1 MSGNELRNFD
11 KNQSANSLDVAVIG
25 IACRLPGARNYEEY
39 WENVKQGKSSI
50 QEIPKDRWDW
60 REFWGDPRNE
70 ENKTD
75 SKWGGFIDD
84 VDAFDP
90 SFFGISA
97 TEAETMDPQQRIML
111 ELSWSCME
119 DAGIC
124 PSKVSGRKV
133 GVYIGVFNFDYKEL
147 QEKNS
152 RTIETYY
159 STGTAAAVVANR
171 ISHCFNLKGPSLAL
185 DGSCS
190 SSLNAIHLAAQSLHS
205 GECSMALAGG
215 ISLLLTP
222 TRHISFARTGMLS
235 PTGSSK
241 SFDEAADGYVRS
253 EAAGILLLKP
263 LKQAV
268 EEGDLIYGII
278 KGSAMNHTG
287 KTHTLTYPNPEAQAE
302 VIVDAFTKAGIEPE
316 EVNYIEAHGTGTP
329 KGDPLEFQGLLK
341 AFTTMAKKGDRT
353 LPNNFC
359 GLGSAKSNIGHAES
373 AAGVAG
379 VIKVLMSM
387 KHKQLPGLQNFNKL
401 NHRITLD
408 ESPFYIVDSLQ
419 EWKPL
424 IGENLEPLPRRAGVS
439 SFGFGGTNAHVLIE
453 EAPDKASEYPKTK
466 KERPCYLICLT
477 AKTDGA
483 LVRKMEQ
490 FSNWL
495 DTKGKEF
502 QLDDISSTLLRNR
515 EHFRIRAAF
524 VVQNKQELQN
534 RIMEVLRNGD
544 TKHYFKEV
552 VSKNTKFTQVLFEEL
567 SKNILKELGSDVIKE
582 KEYVDKLL
590 GLAELYVNGYDLEW
604 ESLFSEENI
613 RVQLPTYPFA
623 QERYWIPEL
632 HTKKTAKPKNR
643 DILHPLLHKNTSDF
657 FEQRFSSVFTGEE
670 FFLADHVVKHQRVL
684 PGVAYLEMAREAVER
699 SVGKEIDE
707 KIRIAM
713 KNVVW
718 TRPVVVS
725 DKDVSIHVAL
735 TPEHDEKFGYNIY
748 SQPEGAH
755 SDPVVHSYGGIQF
768 IQADEPQMIDLDA
781 IQVHC
786 SEGILTSQMCYEY
799 LRSME
804 LQYGSAHQAIE
815 SIFVGGEQALA
826 KLSLP
831 AVISATQD
839 CFVLHPSLMDAALQ
853 VSICFHA
860 VEEGTLD
867 LGNNRNLKPSLPFAL
882 QELEVMKPCTP
893 DMWAFVRYS
902 DGGHAKDKAQK
913 LDIDLCDEQGVVC
926 VRMKGFSS
934 RVLEGE
940 FFSSHQEGEAASSK
954 TSEEPLIGLTT
965 LVPVWDAV
973 SLEKGQEGLSS
984 TDRVVIVG
992 GTQDNHML
1000 LQQSYPHVQIAELR
1014 IEDSIDEMAQT
1025 LKAYGRIDHV
1035 VWIAPCHSL
1044 DSLQEDDLI
1053 KEQNAGVM
1061 QAFQTIKA
1069 LLQLGYG
1076 TKKLS
1081 WSVITVQ
1088 TQPIHYN
1095 DSINPTHASLHGLI
1109 GSMAKEYPNWHIR
1122 LLDVEEGC
1130 DWPLTDMFTLPVD
1143 AEGNAW
1149 VYRNEEWYRQKLIP
1163 AQGTK
1168 QEQTKY
1174 RHGGIY
1180 VVIGGTGGIGEV
1192 WSEYM
1197 IRTYQAQII
1206 WIGRREKDASL
1217 QDKIDRLASLGPEPF
1232 YIAADAKDRVALER
1246 AYKEIKERFTHI
1258 HGVIHSAIV
1267 LLDQSLER
1275 MDEERFYA
1283 GLSAKVDVSVR
1294 MAQVFGAESLD
1305 FVLFF
1310 SSMNSFSKPAG
1321 QSNYVAG
1328 CTFKDAFAHQL
1339 AREWPCQVK
1348 VMNWGYWGSV
1358 GIVASDTYKK
1368 RMAQAGIGSIEP
1380 AEAMEAL
1387 EALLSGGFNQ
1397 TLVMKTMK
1405 PVSLIGTT
1413 QDELIEIYPESIQ
1426 STIQNLKNR
1435 KLSHNKENQAFS
1447 KSTESTTQEIT
1458 ETDLLLKKVQTVV
1471 IKLACNILQVDKEE
1485 IDLEA
1490 ELNEYGFDP
1499 IYVSELTDTMNRE
1512 YGLDLKSIE
1521 LFDLPTLSHIAKYL
1535 RDKYE
1540 AVFANRELLIVMN
1553 RQN

>member
-1 MSGNELRNFD
+1 MSGNELRNFE
-11 KNQSANSLDVAVIG
+11 KNSSANSLDVAVIG

-39 WENVKQGKSSI
+39 WENLKQGKSSI

-60 REFWGDPRNE
+60 RAFWGDPRNE
-70 ENKTD
+70 DNKTD

-111 ELSWSCME
+111 ELSWSCLE
-119 DAGIC
+119 DAGVC
-124 PSKVSGRKV
+124 PSKVSGNKV
-133 GVYIGVFNFDYKEL
+133 GVYMGVFNFDYKEL

-171 ISHCFNLKGPSLAL
+171 ISHCFNLKGPSIAL

-205 GECSMALAGG
+205 DECSMALAGG

-222 TRHISFARTGMLS
+222 TRHISFSRTGMLS
-235 PTGSSK
+235 PTGSCK

-253 EAAGILLLKP
+253 EAAGVLLLKP
-263 LKQAV
+263 LKQAI
-268 EEGDLIYGII
+268 EDKDLIYGII

-302 VIVDAFTKAGIEPE
+302 VIIDAYTKADIEPE
-316 EVNYIEAHGTGTP
+316 EVTYIEAHGTGTP

-341 AFTTMAKKGDRT
+341 AFTDMAKKRDRK

-359 GLGSAKSNIGHAES
+359 GIGSAKSNIGHAES

-401 NHRITLD
+401 NHRITLKD
-408 ESPFYIVDSLQ
+408 SPFYMVDRLQ
-419 EWKPL
+419 DWKPL
-424 IGENLEPLPRRAGVS
+424 TGENHEPLPRRAGVS

-453 EAPDKASEYPKTK
+453 EAFDKVFEYAKSK
-466 KERPCYLICLT
+466 KQRPCYLICFS
-477 AKTDGA
+477 AKTDEA

-490 FSNWL
+490 LSAWL
-495 DTKGKEF
+495 DSKGKECH
-502 QLDDISSTLLRNR
+502 LDDISSTLLRNR

-524 VVQNKQELQN
+524 VVENKQQLIE
-534 RIMEVLRNGD
+534 RITEVLRNGN
-544 TKHYFKEV
+544 TKHYFKEA
-552 VSKNTKFTQVLFEEL
+552 VSRNTKFTQVLFAEV
-567 SKNILKELGSDVIKE
+567 SKNIMKELGSDVVKQE
-582 KEYVDKLL
+582 EYVEKLL
-590 GLAELYVNGYDLEW
+590 GLAELYVNGCDLEW
-604 ESLFSEENI
+604 GCLFSAETV

-623 QERYWIPEL
+623 EERYWIPEL
-632 HTKKTAKPKNR
+632 HARETTNHQNM
-643 DILHPLLHKNTSDF
+643 DMLHPLLHKNTSDF

-670 FFLADHVVKHQRVL
+670 FFLTDHVVKHQRVL

-699 SVGKEIDE
+699 SAGRELDE

-713 KNVVW
+713 RNVVW
-718 TRPVVVS
+718 TSPVVVA
-725 DKDVSIHVAL
+725 DKDVSVHVAL
-735 TPEHDEKFGYNIY
+735 TPENDGKFGYNIY
-748 SQPEGAH
+748 TQPEGAH
-755 SDPVVHSYGGIQF
+755 SASVVHSYGDIQF
-768 IQADEPQMIDLDA
+768 IQADERQMVDLEA
-781 IQVHC
+781 IQMQC
-786 SEGILTSQMCYEY
+786 TEGMLPSQMCYEY
-799 LRSME
+799 LTQMQ
-804 LQYGSAHQAIE
+804 LQYGPAHQAIE
-815 SIFVGGEQALA
+815 SIFIGEEQALA

-831 AVISATQD
+831 AVISTTQN

-853 VSICFHA
+853 VSICFLA
-860 VEEGTLD
+860 VEESLLD
-867 LGNNRNLKPSLPFAL
+867 LANNQNVKPSLPFAL
-882 QELEVMKPCTP
+882 NKLEILKACTP
-893 DMWAFVRYS
+893 EMWAFVRYS
-902 DGGHAKDKAQK
+902 NRGQAGNKVQK

-926 VRMKGFSS
+926 VRMQGFSS

-940 FFSSHQEGEAASSK
+940 FLSGHQEEEKASSEIR
-954 TSEEPLIGLTT
+954 EEPHIGLTT

-973 SLEKGQEGLSS
+973 ALERGQGGFSA
-984 TDRVVIVG
+984 TDQIVVVG
-992 GTQDNHML
+992 GTQENHKQ
-1000 LQQSYPHVQIAELR
+1000 LQQYDPKVQITTLL
-1014 IEDSIDEMAQT
+1014 IKDSIEQIAQT
-1025 LKAYGRIDHV
+1025 LKLYEPINHV
-1035 VWIAPCHSL
+1035 VWIAPNASS
-1044 DSLQEDDLI
+1044 DSLQDDDLI
-1053 KEQNAGVM
+1053 EEQNAGVLH
-1061 QAFQTIKA
+1061 AFKTIKA

-1076 TKKLS
+1076 TKKLN
-1081 WSVITVQ
+1081 WSVITEQ
-1088 TQPIHYN
+1088 AQPIHSH

-1122 LLDVEEGC
+1122 LLDMERGS
-1130 DWPLTDMFTLPVD
+1130 DWPLADMLTLPVD
-1143 AEGNAW
+1143 VEGNAW
-1149 VYRNEEWYRQKLIP
+1149 VYRNEEWYRQQLIP
-1163 AQGTK
+1163 VHHTK
-1168 QEQTKY
+1168 QEETKY

-1206 WIGRREKDASL
+1206 WIGRREKDAAL
-1217 QDKIDRLASLGPEPF
+1217 QEKIDRLASLGPEPY
-1232 YIAADAKDRVALER
+1232 YIVANAKDRDALER
-1246 AYKEIKERFTHI
+1246 AYKEIKERFTQI
-1258 HGVIHSAIV
+1258 HGIIHSAIV

-1275 MDEERFYA
+1275 MEEERFHA

-1294 MAQVFGAESLD
+1294 MAQVFGAEALD

-1339 AREWPCQVK
+1339 AREWTCQVK

-1358 GIVASDTYKK
+1358 GIVASDSYKK
-1368 RMAQAGIGSIEP
+1368 RMEQAGIGSIEP

-1387 EALLSGGFNQ
+1387 EALLTGGFNQ
-1397 TLVMKTMK
+1397 TLVIKTLR
-1405 PVSLIGTT
+1405 PVALIGTT
-1413 QDELIEIYPESIQ
+1413 QNEWIEIYPDSIQ
-1426 STIQNLKNR
+1426 STIQTLKNR
-1435 KLSHNKENQAFS
+1435 TFSYTKENRAFC
-1447 KSTESTTQEIT
+1447 KSTESTTQET
-1458 ETDLLLKKVQTVV
+1458 AETDPLLKKVQTVV
-1471 IKLACNILQVDKEE
+1471 IKLACGILQVDKDE

-1490 ELNEYGFDP
+1490 ELNEYGFEP

-1512 YGLDLKSIE
+1512 YGLELEPVE
-1521 LFDLPTLSHIAKYL
+1521 LFDLPTLNHIAKYL
-1535 RDKYE
+1535 CNKYE
-1540 AVFANRELLIVMN
+1540 PVFANRELMVLN
-1553 RQN
+1553 GQN